1 MRVRIDVPEG
11 CTVDDAETAVRKVVD
26 AHPILSCR
34 ISLAGDTP
42 VLVPGQSPR
51 IIPASDVPDAVS
63 FLPDAESLCLFAVS
77 PESVDIYISHL
88 ISDGR
93 TLEVLRGNTAD

>member
-1 MRVRIDVPEG
+1 M
-11 CTVDDAETAVRKVVD
+11 
-26 AHPILSCR
+26 
-34 ISLAGDTP
+34 
-42 VLVPGQSPR
+42 
-51 IIPASDVPDAVS
+51 PDAVS

-93 TLEVLRGNTAD
+93 TLEVLRGNMAD